1 MRGGKEAINRLM
13 PPIRQLSES
22 AAWQATWIQRLA
34 NETQIDPQLLLRS
47 MPSGRTPSGRGR
59 PRAASGTSAVVQ
71 DTTSKGMSLDS
82 VESKERSLL
91 SLLLKLVVIPDH
103 AVEQLKDLRLNRAEH
118 DAIMGALLAWRPSMN
133 YDYQLFREELDQ
145 GLAEYADGLK
155 AEGAPLPD
163 DEKLTLAIDL
173 HIARIRHA
181 RLDVQYRP
189 GCQTT

>member
-1 MRGGKEAINRLM
+1 
-13 PPIRQLSES
+13 
-22 AAWQATWIQRLA
+22 
-34 NETQIDPQLLLRS
+34 
-47 MPSGRTPSGRGR
+47 
-59 PRAASGTSAVVQ
+59 
-71 DTTSKGMSLDS
+71 MSLDS

-181 RLDVQYRP
+181 RLDVQYRRAAKLLEDMAP
-189 GCQTT
+189 EDRPSALGTVADLMDEWLSVHQSLEQLSVKTGQSHRV